1 MVPPSWS
8 VARNKPACRVVR
20 QSPIERRAT
29 PQGGPASLEVIVEPR
44 IARRAAASAVIA
56 GIVAD
61 ALFDR
66 TPLGINVALAT
77 TAVLIL
83 VTWFGPGRRPV
94 DRLDTWLPVL
104 ALVASLGPAIRTD
117 PTVVTLDLWLM
128 AAAVSAWSF
137 AVSGVPVT
145 RRTTAAVAAL
155 GVKAAAA
162 AAVGLLWLLTRA
174 GADRALARA
183 TQNLGRFAPIARGA
197 LVAVPVVVGFSV
209 LLTSAD
215 AVFGRALDEALRL
228 PFDVDE
234 VVRRGTFSIVAAFL
248 IGGPVAIAVGASK
261 VLVLHPDAKP
271 VSEAVASDTSMGP
284 GSRSGVTEVLVVV
297 AAVDVLFG
305 LFAAV
310 QVVYLFGG
318 TDTLAA
324 IGMNYSDYARQGFF
338 QLVGVVALAGLLLL
352 GAHAVV
358 GRTGAFLVAAVALL
372 VLTGVILA
380 SAAVRLGLYQ
390 GAYGWTELRFY
401 VAASIG
407 WLALCVALALALLW
421 ANRMRWLPHGLA
433 MGAAAVTLAVSA
445 IGPQAFVMHENVARA
460 MNPTLIAAGGHA
472 GLDIGYGATL
482 GDDAIPDLV
491 AALAVVPEPDR
502 QTLLFMLR
510 LRRDELA
517 AEADAAGPLSWNLAR
532 TQAREA
538 LGRLPAG

>member
-1 MVPPSWS
+1 
-8 VARNKPACRVVR
+8 
-20 QSPIERRAT
+20 
-29 PQGGPASLEVIVEPR
+29 VEPR
-44 IARRAAASAVIA
+44 IARRAAASALIA
-56 GIVAD
+56 GVVAD

-66 TPLGINVALAT
+66 SPLGVNVPLAT
-77 TAVLIL
+77 AAVLIL
-83 VTWFGPGRRPV
+83 ITWFGPGRRPV
-94 DRLDTWLPVL
+94 DPVDTWLPVL

-117 PTVVTLDLWLM
+117 STVVALDLWLA

-137 AVSGVPVT
+137 AVSGVAVT
-145 RRTTAAVAAL
+145 RRTTAAVAAFAME
-155 GVKAAAA
+155 AAAA
-162 AAVGLLWLLTRA
+162 AAVGLLWLLARA
-174 GADRALARA
+174 GADGSLAKTTR
-183 TQNLGRFAPIARGA
+183 NLGRLAPIARGA
-197 LVAVPVVVGFSV
+197 VIAVPVVIGFSI

-234 VVRRGTFSIVAAFL
+234 VVGRGTFSIVAAFL
-248 IGGPVAIAVGASK
+248 IGGPIAIAVGAPK
-261 VLVLHPDAKP
+261 FLVWQPDVAPDA
-271 VSEAVASDTSMGP
+271 EALAPGAAAGP
-284 GSRSGVTEVLVVV
+284 LRRSGVTEILVVV
-297 AAVDVLFG
+297 AAVDALFA

-358 GRTGAFLVAAVALL
+358 GRTRAFLVAAVALL

-407 WLALCVALALALLW
+407 WLAICVVLALALLS

-445 IGPQAFVMHENVARA
+445 IGPQAFAMHENLARA
-460 MNPTLIAAGGHA
+460 LDPSLVAAGGHA
-472 GLDIGYGATL
+472 GLDLRYGMLL

-491 AALAVVPEPDR
+491 AALDVVPEPDR
-502 QTLLFMLR
+502 QALVFLLR
-510 LRRDELA
+510 LRRDELD
-517 AEADAAGPLSWNLAR
+517 AEAAAAGPLSWNLAR
-532 TQAREA
+532 TRAREA
-538 LGRLPAG
+538 LARLPAG

>member
-1 MVPPSWS
+1 M
-8 VARNKPACRVVR
+8 
-20 QSPIERRAT
+20 
-29 PQGGPASLEVIVEPR
+29 EPR
-44 IARRAAASAVIA
+44 IARRAAASALIA
-56 GIVAD
+56 GVVAD

-66 TPLGINVALAT
+66 SPLGINVALAT
-77 TAVLIL
+77 AAVLIL
-83 VTWFGPGRRPV
+83 VTWFGPDRRPV
-94 DRLDTWLPVL
+94 DPLDAWLPIL
-104 ALVASLGPAIRTD
+104 AMLASLGPALRTD
-117 PTVVTLDLWLM
+117 PTVVTLDLLLA

-137 AVSGVPVT
+137 AVGGVAVT
-145 RRTTAAVAAL
+145 RRTASAVAVL
-155 GVKAAAA
+155 GVQAG
-162 AAVGLLWLLTRA
+162 AAVGVGLVWLLARA
-174 GADRALARA
+174 GADGSLATTTRAL
-183 TQNLGRFAPIARGA
+183 GRLAPVARGA
-197 LVAVPVVVGFSV
+197 VIAVPVVIGFSL

-261 VLVLHPDAKP
+261 VLTWQPDALAP
-271 VSEAVASDTSMGP
+271 SEANAPATTAVQSA
-284 GSRSGVTEVLVVV
+284 SRSGVTEVLVVV
-297 AAVDVLFG
+297 AAVDVLFA

-324 IGMNYSDYARQGFF
+324 IGMNYSDYARQGYF

-358 GRTGAFLVAAVALL
+358 GRTRAFLVAAVALL
-372 VLTGVILA
+372 LLTGVILA

-407 WLALCVALALALLW
+407 WLALCVVLALALLS

-433 MGAAAVTLAVSA
+433 MGAAAVTLVVSA
-445 IGPQAFVMHENVARA
+445 MGPQAFVMHENVARA
-460 MNPTLIAAGGHA
+460 LDPTLIAAGGHA
-472 GLDIGYGATL
+472 GLDVGYGATL

-491 AALAVVPEPDR
+491 AALAVIPESER
-502 QTLLFMLR
+502 QMLEFMLR
-510 LRRDELA
+510 LRRDELE
-517 AEADAAGPLSWNLAR
+517 AEARTAGPLSWNLAR
-532 TQAREA
+532 TRAREA
-538 LGRLPAG
+538 LALLDDG